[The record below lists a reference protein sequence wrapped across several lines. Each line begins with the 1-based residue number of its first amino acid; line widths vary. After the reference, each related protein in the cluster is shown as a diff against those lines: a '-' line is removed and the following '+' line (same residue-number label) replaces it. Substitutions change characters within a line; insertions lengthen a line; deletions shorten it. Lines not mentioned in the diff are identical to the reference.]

1 MTVLMYDNMVEF
13 VLLNDDEQELWEIDY
28 EKKIALNISDLGNV
42 KDKVGNYSGTIEDF
56 LKEKGFSEVH
66 FHDNSSLPSRAHYA
80 GKRNCS
86 FR

>member
-1 MTVLMYDNMVEF
+1 MTVLIYDNMVEF
-13 VLLNDDEQELWEIDY
+13 VVLNDDEQELWEIDY
-28 EKKIALNISDLGNV
+28 EKKIALNVSDLGII
-42 KDKVGNYSGTIEDF
+42 KDIVINYAGTIEDF

-66 FHDNSSLPSRAHYA
+66 FHDSSSLPSRAHYT

>member
-1 MTVLMYDNMVEF
+1 MVEF

-28 EKKIALNISDLGNV
+28 EKKIALNISDLGVIKN
-42 KDKVGNYSGTIEDF
+42 KVSNYTGTIEDF
-56 LKEKGFSEVH
+56 LKEKGFGEVH
-66 FHDNSSLPSRAHYA
+66 FHESGSLPSRAHYK